1 MAQIIKTYTQK
12 LPAVRFIGK
21 CFGDGDRVNGGFA
34 KHWGDAFGGNWFG
47 TIESAAGGTDEI
59 AALFEDA
66 GAYIGLMRFC
76 DGEPFQYWIGMF
88 TPAGTPVP
96 EGFNY
101 VDFDESELGVAWLK
115 GKEDN
120 GELYGKEDECMQAM
134 VKAGITFSEKKVWW
148 FMERYQ
154 CPRFTTPDEN
164 GEVILDICFFR

>member
-1 MAQIIKTYTQK
+1 MAKIIKTYTQK

-21 CFGDGDRVNGGFA
+21 CFGDGDRVNGGFG

-47 TIESAAGGTDEI
+47 TIESAAGGADKI
-59 AALFEDA
+59 AALLEDA
-66 GAYIGLMRFC
+66 DAYIGLMRFC

-96 EGFNY
+96 EGFEY

-134 VKAGITFSEKKVWW
+134 VKAGITFPEKKVWW
-148 FMERYQ
+148 FFERYQ